1 MVNGQS
7 CKCKQLTDRPV
18 GREKTTVVANEI
30 GTPNYSAAVYKLP
43 YRPRSLSDY
52 NNCRCILSWLDKS
65 RSRCIT
71 PRNLRSLCS
80 RFTSRNC
87 TSGKCKINVNLS
99 PIARFFAV
107 VYGDDRTIFLCC
119 AQRRSHD
126 FSLLCTYVMYKTAK
140 NRAIGAES
148 LTIHMRC
155 KWKIVLYAARR
166 AIATVRPGVYVCY
179 APSRSYPATTGVYK
193 KGPGF
198 QVHVPKSFVLHGFF
212 EISVLINLYILT
224 ETIWAYS
231 LRKLWFAC
239 TFVSGNLKVHG
250 FAQTCG
256 RSVYFT
262 SSF

>member
-80 RFTSRNC
+80 RFTFRNL
-87 TSGKCKINVNLS
+87 TVLRENVNVNLS

-107 VYGDDRTIFLCC
+107 VYGDDCTIFRCC
-119 AQRRSHD
+119 AQRRLHD

-166 AIATVRPGVYVCY
+166 AITTVRPDVYVCY
-179 APSRSYPATTGVYK
+179 APSCK
-193 KGPGF
+193 
-198 QVHVPKSFVLHGFF
+198 
-212 EISVLINLYILT
+212 
-224 ETIWAYS
+224 
-231 LRKLWFAC
+231 
-239 TFVSGNLKVHG
+239 
-250 FAQTCG
+250 
-256 RSVYFT
+256 
-262 SSF
+262 